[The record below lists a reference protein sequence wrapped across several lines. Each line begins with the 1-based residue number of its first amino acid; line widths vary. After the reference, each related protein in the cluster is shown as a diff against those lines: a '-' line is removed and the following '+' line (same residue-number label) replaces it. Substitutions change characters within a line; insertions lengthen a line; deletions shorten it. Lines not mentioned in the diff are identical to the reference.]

1 MNKLKYLFLGIIIMI
16 FISTIV
22 YLITLNVFYYTE
34 GLDKTLQEE
43 KILEKMLYIIFFK
56 KIIIFVIIFLGLSW
70 LLQI

>member
-22 YLITLNVFYYTE
+22 YLITLNMFYYTE

-56 KIIIFVIIFLGLSW
+56 KVIIFVIIFLGLSW

>member
-34 GLDKTLQEE
+34 GLETLQE
-43 KILEKMLYIIFFK
+43 EKMLYIIFFK
-56 KIIIFVIIFLGLSW
+56 KVIIFVIIFLGLSW